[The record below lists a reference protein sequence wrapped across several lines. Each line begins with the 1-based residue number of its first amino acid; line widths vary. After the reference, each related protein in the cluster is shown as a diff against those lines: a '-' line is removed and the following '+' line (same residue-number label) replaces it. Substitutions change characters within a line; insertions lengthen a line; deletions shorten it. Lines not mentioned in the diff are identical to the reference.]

1 MFRTF
6 LFAVL
11 LSFSVT
17 STIGAAPPEVKSKTV
32 HLLTVSADLFPALV
46 QLLNP
51 DYADPYSI
59 GLDYVDLFLTWSST
73 GAWTLTGYDQDSNI
87 VLYDEG

>member
-1 MFRTF
+1 MFRTL

-17 STIGAAPPEVKSKTV
+17 STIGAASPEVKSKTV
-32 HLLTVSADLFPALV
+32 YLFTVSADLFPAFV
-46 QLLNP
+46 QFFNP
-51 DYADPYSI
+51 DYADPYAI

-73 GAWTLTGYDQDSNI
+73 GTWTITGYDQYSTI